1 MSILKIVIKSEPFE
15 NIASGIKK
23 IEYREVKPFW
33 ESRLYEA
40 NKSKKEYKYIEFIN
54 GYNPDAR
61 RMLVVYEG
69 FQKKGKYFNILLGK
83 IVKKPYRL

>member
-1 MSILKIVIKSEPFE
+1 MSTLKIVIKSEPFE
-15 NIASGIKK
+15 DIAAGIKK

-33 ESRLYEA
+33 ESRLYEG
-40 NKSKKEYKYIEFIN
+40 NKTKRAYKYIEFIN

-69 FQKKGKYFNILLGK
+69 FQKKGGYFNILLGK
-83 IVKKPYRL
+83 IVKKPHRL